1 MGRRM
6 RDLLAQAGTADY
18 PLAPGLT
25 LLRHYLEEAAQ
36 RALASEIAEI
46 VALAPWFFPCMP
58 RSGRVFSVKMT
69 NCGRLGWVS
78 DREGGYRYQATHPGS
93 GEPWPSIPESVL
105 SIWRAVASYP
115 HLPEACLVNF
125 YDCGARMGLHQDKDE
140 AELEAPVVSIS
151 LGDSCSF
158 RYGGLRRAD
167 PSQKLEL
174 RSGDV
179 IVMGGPARLIF
190 HGVEKIYPKTSDL
203 LPGGGRI
210 NLTLRR
216 VTRP

>member
-58 RSGRVFSVKMT
+58 RSGWVFSVKMT

-78 DREGGYRYQATHPGS
+78 DRAGGTVIRQRIPVPANRGHRS
-93 GEPWPSIPESVL
+93 PSP
-105 SIWRAVASYP
+105 
-115 HLPEACLVNF
+115 C
-125 YDCGARMGLHQDKDE
+125 
-140 AELEAPVVSIS
+140 
-151 LGDSCSF
+151 
-158 RYGGLRRAD
+158 
-167 PSQKLEL
+167 
-174 RSGDV
+174 
-179 IVMGGPARLIF
+179 
-190 HGVEKIYPKTSDL
+190 
-203 LPGGGRI
+203 
-210 NLTLRR
+210 
-216 VTRP
+216 

>member
-115 HLPEACLVNF
+115 HLPE
-125 YDCGARMGLHQDKDE
+125 GLPRQF
-140 AELEAPVVSIS
+140 LW
-151 LGDSCSF
+151 
-158 RYGGLRRAD
+158 LRRAD
-167 PSQKLEL
+167 GAPSGQGRGGA
-174 RSGDV
+174 RSTRGVDLAWRQLLFSV
-179 IVMGGPARLIF
+179 WRPA
-190 HGVEKIYPKTSDL
+190 PC
-203 LPGGGRI
+203 
-210 NLTLRR
+210 
-216 VTRP
+216 